1 MSEHLCVCG
10 GPCKTVCPECDRFVF
25 TAGNKVAAHDRPVCL
40 GSHLEWKGCKGS
52 GKPIP
57 GFAGGKGEAAL
68 PIHGSPKTVN
78 ENAPWEDK
86 DDEWSKAIDAA
97 FPTRSGSHDQYAM
110 AMKMVGHRYSKSA
123 LVELVNWLL
132 VSKGVP

>member
-1 MSEHLCVCG
+1 MSEQCICG
-10 GPCKTVCPECDRFVF
+10 GPTKALCPECARLVF
-25 TAGNKVAAHDRPVCL
+25 TTGGKLTAHDRPVCL

-57 GFAGGKGEAAL
+57 I
-68 PIHGSPKTVN
+68 PIHGSPKTAN
-78 ENAPWEDK
+78 ENTPWEDK

-97 FPTRSGSHDQYAM
+97 FPTRSGSHDQYSM
-110 AMKMVGHRYSKSA
+110 AMKMVGNRQSKSA

-132 VSKGVP
+132 VSKGTP